1 MVRFIYYFIIKLY
14 LFIKRV
20 LFPVN
25 WVNLRS
31 LKPISRK
38 FGLDRGT
45 PIDRVFI
52 EDFLLKNKNHINGV
66 CLEISE
72 NLYTK
77 KFGNNIIKSE
87 ILDATNSN
95 KSATIIGD
103 LTKLESLPEN
113 YVDCFICTQT
123 YNFIYDFRIAIEGSY
138 KILKQ
143 NGTLL
148 ATVSGIC
155 QISKYDMDRWGD
167 YWRFTNKSLDK
178 VFSEIF
184 GENNFEIVTYG
195 NVLSSISFLNG
206 ISAEEL
212 TNEELFTI
220 DDQFQLILCVKAHKR

>member
-1 MVRFIYYFIIKLY
+1 MVRFIYNNLIKVY
-14 LFIKRV
+14 LFVKRIF
-20 LFPVN
+20 FPVN

-31 LKPISRK
+31 IKPISIK

-52 EDFLLKNKNHINGV
+52 EDFLLKNQQYINGV

-72 NLYTK
+72 DFYTK
-77 KFGNNIIKSE
+77 KFGNNINKCE
-87 ILDATNSN
+87 ILHATNSN

-123 YNFIYDFRIAIEGSY
+123 YNFIYDFRKAIEGSY
-138 KILKQ
+138 KLLKQ

-148 ATVSGIC
+148 ATVSGIS

-178 VFSEIF
+178 VFNEIF
-184 GENNFEIVTYG
+184 GENNFEITSYG
-195 NVLSSISFLNG
+195 NVLTSVSFLNG

-212 TNEELFTI
+212 TKEELFTN
-220 DDQFQLILCVKAHKR
+220 DNNFQLILCVKAHKK